1 MKDIGGW
8 IFGIVMLFFA
18 VANNVFLTKEI
29 EHLQNRLNTC
39 TEWNE
44 MFLQVITKG
53 GDNGL

>member
-39 TEWNE
+39 IEWNE
-44 MFLQVITKG
+44 MFLQVITNKG
-53 GDNGL
+53 E